1 MLYKD
6 IVRILNLYEE
16 KDMTSAK
23 ILSKISCGMQKQILD
38 LKHIKKKIVGKNIM
52 IFGAGPS
59 LIPDLEQLMKL
70 KNFDLFIKICADGAT
85 KALIEQKII
94 PDFVVSDLDG
104 DTGAIKKANE
114 KETILL
120 IHAHGN
126 NIEAIKKYVPK
137 FKNLILTTQTNLKL
151 KNLHNFGGFTDG
163 DRSVFFALKF
173 KPKVVILVGMDFGN
187 KIGEYSKKISGE
199 KAKFKL
205 KKLKIGKKL
214 IEEKCSQVCIQAKN
228 LKIYDFTKNG
238 TLKIERI
245 SFGEIEKSRYR

>member
-6 IVRILNLYEE
+6 IIQVLNLDNK
-16 KDMTSAK
+16 KDAKSAK

-38 LKHIKKKIVGKNIM
+38 LKYVKERIVGKNII

-59 LIPDLEQLMKL
+59 LIPDLERLMKL

-94 PDFVVSDLDG
+94 PYFVVSDLDG
-104 DTGAIKKANE
+104 DIGAIKKANE
-114 KETILL
+114 KGAILL
-120 IHAHGN
+120 IHAHGD
-126 NIEAIKKYVPK
+126 NIKAIKKYVPK

-151 KNLHNFGGFTDG
+151 KNLHNFSGFTDG

-173 KPKVVILVGMDFGN
+173 KPKVVILAGMDFGN

-199 KAKFKL
+199 RAKFKL
-205 KKLKIGKKL
+205 KKLEIGKKL
-214 IEEKCSQVCIQAKN
+214 IEEKCGQVCIQAKN

-238 TLKIERI
+238 NLKIKKI
-245 SFGEIEKSRYR
+245 SFGEIEKMT